1 MNSDFEKNL
10 STLQQSLYSFI
21 FSVIPHK
28 QDAEDVLQSTNLAIC
43 KNSDRFD
50 PEKGSFSSW
59 AFAVARY
66 QILGHRTKH
75 ARSRLCF
82 SNELTETLVC
92 EYNPDK
98 EVNLELQKTTLD
110 SCLQKLPDH
119 MKSIAFL
126 RFKKDLSMKEISQA
140 TSRPIG
146 SVSAT
151 LFRIRANISNC
162 FRAEYDRVEKKHYK
176 SIN

>member
-1 MNSDFEKNL
+1 MNSCFEKNL
-10 STLQQSLYSFI
+10 SNLQQSLYSFI
-21 FSVIPHK
+21 FSIIPHK

-50 PEKGSFSSW
+50 PQKGSFSSW
-59 AFAVARY
+59 AFTIARY

-82 SNELTETLVC
+82 SNELADTLIC
-92 EYNPDK
+92 EYNANK
-98 EVNLELQKTTLD
+98 EVDLQLQKTTLD

-126 RFKKDLSMKEISQA
+126 RFKKDLSMKQISQT

-151 LFRIRANISNC
+151 LFRIRENISNC
-162 FRAEYDRVEKKHYK
+162 FREEYDRIEKKHYE